1 MEKKYKGLF
10 LGDSH
15 KQICEKMF
23 SLPELQSEF
32 FRTTGF
38 ISNTDMNREK
48 KSGEITTDT
57 FICRNKIAWA

>member
-1 MEKKYKGLF
+1 METVTSRYVK
-10 LGDSH
+10 
-15 KQICEKMF
+15 KMF